1 MCVLKKLECLI
12 TNICLSAYHLGK
24 KKNIT
29 NIPLQYCLIFATK
42 RNHHFKTWNTRCCN
56 SYKQFMKKKVKETEV
71 QILFFKRTSDFHHN
85 IVKIPSVKIN
95 FFKKALSKLTKCQSF
110 HSAFLLYLVKIWHS
124 TISNSSW
131 GAIVTSSD
139 HKIKSIQNTLRQNS
153 LVDFSV
159 NPKVHVSHY
168 LKNAFHLFLL
178 LCIIIIFK
186 KEVFLKWR
194 KKFLV
199 PIPLLIIMYM

>member
-1 MCVLKKLECLI
+1 MK
-12 TNICLSAYHLGK
+12 
-24 KKNIT
+24 
-29 NIPLQYCLIFATK
+29 IF
-42 RNHHFKTWNTRCCN
+42 
-56 SYKQFMKKKVKETEV
+56 
-71 QILFFKRTSDFHHN
+71 
-85 IVKIPSVKIN
+85 

-110 HSAFLLYLVKIWHS
+110 HSAFLLLLYLVKIWHS

-131 GAIVTSSD
+131 GSIVTSSD

-168 LKNAFHLFLL
+168 SKNAFHLFLL
-178 LCIIIIFK
+178 LCIIIIIIIFSK

-199 PIPLLIIMYM
+199 PISLLTICTYNFGVSISHFLNWTKTVPAIRLGHFSI